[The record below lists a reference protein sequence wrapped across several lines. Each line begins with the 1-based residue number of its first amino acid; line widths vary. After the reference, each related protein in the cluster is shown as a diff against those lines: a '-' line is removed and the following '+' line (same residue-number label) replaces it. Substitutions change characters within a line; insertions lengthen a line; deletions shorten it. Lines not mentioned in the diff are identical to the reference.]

1 MLEGAPIMSASIME
15 TRNENSSLSESVTR
29 AVEKY
34 LNEVEGYVPVDLYK
48 LVIEEV
54 EVPLF
59 KAVIEYTRYNQSK
72 AAIMLGISRGTLRA
86 KLRKYFDD
94 KYVGSREDG
103 QDEDQ
108 E

>member
-1 MLEGAPIMSASIME
+1 MSTSAIE
-15 TRNENSSLSESVTR
+15 TKKDGGFLAESVTR

-34 LNEVEGYVPVDLYK
+34 LHEVEGYMPVDLYK
-48 LVIEEV
+48 LVLEEV

-72 AAIMLGISRGTLRA
+72 AAIMLGVSRGTLRA

-94 KYVGSREDG
+94 KYIGSREEG
-103 QDEDQ
+103 DE

>member
-1 MLEGAPIMSASIME
+1 MSITTVKAAQEG
-15 TRNENSSLSESVTR
+15 SSLSESVTQ
-29 AVEKY
+29 AVAKY

-48 LVIEEV
+48 LVLEEI

-94 KYVGSREDG
+94 KYVGSREE
-103 QDEDQ
+103 DEFDD
-108 E
+108 EI